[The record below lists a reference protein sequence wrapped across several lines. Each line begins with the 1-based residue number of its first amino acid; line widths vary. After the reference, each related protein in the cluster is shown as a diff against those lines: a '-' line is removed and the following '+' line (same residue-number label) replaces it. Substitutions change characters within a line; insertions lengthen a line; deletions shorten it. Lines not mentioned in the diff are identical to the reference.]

1 MSILQL
7 AQKEL
12 RRRRLSTVVAFC
24 VTSLLLLV
32 AAALYPRDYTSSAEV
47 RFEVAPPLL
56 EEVSNRVREYLGSNV
71 NVPDGQLVT
80 NLSGAL
86 LHADLSASSAQQA
99 FAGMNAL
106 LVGLIRDETEL
117 LRSGLRAKEQGLL
130 TDLRESESRLADACL
145 LYTSPSP
152 RDRTRSR
159 MPSSA

>member
-32 AAALYPRDYTSSAEV
+32 AAALYPRNYTSSAEV

-56 EEVSNRVREYLGSNV
+56 EEVSNRVREYLGANV
-71 NVPDGQLVT
+71 NDPDGQLVT

-86 LHADLSASSAQQA
+86 LHADFSASSAQQA
-99 FAGMNAL
+99 FVGMNL
-106 LVGLIRDETEL
+106 SLIHI
-117 LRSGLRAKEQGLL
+117 
-130 TDLRESESRLADACL
+130 
-145 LYTSPSP
+145 
-152 RDRTRSR
+152 
-159 MPSSA
+159 